1 MAQATP
7 SQGYKAWLEKQAQ
20 PQEDGS
26 YLARPWGYR
35 SGVYQID
42 AATKRR
48 WVAFRRAC
56 RWLTLAVVVLFVAL
70 AGEDDPWASPRV
82 IVAGA
87 LTFGALMMV
96 GYGGL
101 FVIFR
106 HARRVPKDRWKG
118 PAIVDRWGLVPRGR
132 YLWSMAIW
140 GFFIALFAFTAPV
153 RNFWQNLLFILLFA
167 ALFLLSLF
175 SYWRAGQ
182 RPAEPGS
189 VLLER
194 TARLPTRRTWLAIL
208 VAPSATALVTII
220 FMLVPLLDGHSN
232 LDLTGRGV
240 RLFVLAVL
248 GGSYALS
255 YTLGVPI
262 YWLARR
268 RDWRMA
274 SAYMGGAFLMGPAAF
289 PVMVVMGLI
298 WAAILGPDRFWG
310 AVHAVSDGHGLH
322 GIHWALGVV
331 PFGLLTMPIGLLF
344 WLIARPDRSA

>member
-1 MAQATP
+1 MTQPAP
-7 SQGYKAWLEKQAQ
+7 PQGYYKAWLEKQAQ

-42 AATKRR
+42 AATKHR
-48 WVAFRRAC
+48 WIAFRRAY

-82 IVAGA
+82 IVSGA

-106 HARRVPKDRWKG
+106 HAPRVPKDRWKG

-132 YLWSMAIW
+132 YLWSMATW
-140 GFFIALFAFTAPV
+140 GFFIALFAFSAPV
-153 RNFWQNLLFILLFA
+153 GNFWQNLLFILLFA

-182 RPAEPGS
+182 RAPGPGS
-189 VLLER
+189 VLLDR
-194 TARLPTRRTWLAIL
+194 TARPPARRTWLAIL
-208 VAPSATALVTII
+208 VAPSAL
-220 FMLVPLLDGHSN
+220 MLLLLAGQLIADHGVPRFSAAMLWLA
-232 LDLTGRGV
+232 GV
-240 RLFVLAVL
+240 
-248 GGSYALS
+248 SYALS
-255 YTLGVPI
+255 YTVGIPI
-262 YWLARR
+262 YLLARR
-268 RDWRMA
+268 LGWRTRA
-274 SAYMGGAFLMGPAAF
+274 AYVGGGFLIGAAAVVVLDALELILPPLHPESLTAHAYAPWTHPADLLGGP
-289 PVMVVMGLI
+289 I
-298 WAAILGPDRFWG
+298 AI
-310 AVHAVSDGHGLH
+310 
-322 GIHWALGVV
+322 
-331 PFGLLTMPIGLLF
+331 GLLTMPIGLLF